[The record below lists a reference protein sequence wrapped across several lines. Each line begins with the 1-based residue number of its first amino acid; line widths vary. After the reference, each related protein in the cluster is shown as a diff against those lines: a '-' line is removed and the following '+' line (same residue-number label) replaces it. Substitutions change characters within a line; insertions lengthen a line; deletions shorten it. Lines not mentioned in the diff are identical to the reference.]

1 MSAAPEK
8 QSAAPPTAAEPPREK
23 PTSARFPRKTLI
35 LTVALLAV
43 NLGGAHLL
51 DALGLVEGL
60 LSPSGGRLLLLVPL
74 AAAYYVARI
83 LALFLAP
90 GLLAG
95 ALLEWLWERRTSGR
109 RAIE

>member
-8 QSAAPPTAAEPPREK
+8 ESAAPPAAEPPREK
-23 PTSARFPRKTLI
+23 PSPARFPRRTFI
-35 LTVALLAV
+35 LAVALFAV

-60 LSPSGGRLLLLVPL
+60 LSPSGGRLLLLIPL

-95 ALLEWLWERRTSGR
+95 ALLEWLWERRTSR
-109 RAIE
+109 RRTIE